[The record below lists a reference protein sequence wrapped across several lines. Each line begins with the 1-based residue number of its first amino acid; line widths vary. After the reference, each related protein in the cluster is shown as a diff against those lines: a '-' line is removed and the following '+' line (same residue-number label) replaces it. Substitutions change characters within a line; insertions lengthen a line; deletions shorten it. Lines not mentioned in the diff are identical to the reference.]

1 MSIED
6 NSLQVIKDIGKLSA
20 DGILVYDFEQAHVK
34 YCNER
39 LFSILGISS
48 KEVNTGGIPALRKT
62 INEPDKFLVDQF
74 ESLKQKHRVSGV
86 EMRIGIKDDS
96 YVVCDAYYIQA
107 PEIVIAFIK
116 DVSRSKEH
124 FNYIAEFGAR
134 KDTILDMVSHNLSG
148 PLNLTNNLLD
158 RVDQLSRQVP
168 KNIGEY
174 SRLIR
179 ENTQQCIEII
189 HSFLKQEHFTSERM
203 PVEPNRFDVIAKI
216 NIVVEYYRQFAEKKK
231 ITVVTESRELFVTGD
246 DVKFFQ
252 IVNNLLSNAI
262 KFTEEKGKIMVL
274 VEEFEKGF
282 KVSIKDNGIGIPEYY
297 HPHLFKKNTPAGR
310 PGLRGE
316 KSIGMGLYIVKKLVT
331 LMNGNI
337 SFETA
342 ENSGSTF
349 HVVLPK

>member
-1 MSIED
+1 MEEY
-6 NSLQVIKDIGKLSA
+6 SLKAIKDMGKLSA
-20 DGILVYDFEQAHVK
+20 DGILVYDMAHTRVK

-48 KEVNTGGIPALRKT
+48 NELKAGGIPALRKT
-62 INEPDKFLVDQF
+62 INEHDKFLIDQF

-86 EMRIGIKDDS
+86 EMRVGIKDDS
-96 YVVCDAYYIQA
+96 YIACDAYYMQA
-107 PEIVIAFIK
+107 PELVIAFIK
-116 DVSRSKEH
+116 DISRSKEY
-124 FNYIAEFGAR
+124 FNYIVEFGAR

-158 RVDQLSRQVP
+158 RVDQLSRHVP

-189 HSFLKQEHFTSERM
+189 HSFLKQEHFTSEQM

-216 NIVVEYYRQFAEKKK
+216 NIVVEYYRQFAEKKEIK
-231 ITVVTESRELFVTGD
+231 IVTESKELFVTGD

-252 IVNNLLSNAI
+252 VINNLLSNAI

-282 KVSIKDNGIGIPEYY
+282 KVSIKDNGIGIPEYF
-297 HPHLFKKNTPAGR
+297 HPHLFHKNTPAGR

-316 KSIGMGLYIVKKLVT
+316 KSIGMGLYIVQKLVT
-331 LMNGNI
+331 LMNGHI

-349 HVVLPK
+349 HVVLPKKL